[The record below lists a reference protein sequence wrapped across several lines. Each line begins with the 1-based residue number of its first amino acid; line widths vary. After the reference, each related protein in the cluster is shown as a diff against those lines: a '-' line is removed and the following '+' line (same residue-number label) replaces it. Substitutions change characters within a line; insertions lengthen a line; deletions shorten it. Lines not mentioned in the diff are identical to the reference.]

1 MTKFTGVSTLVL
13 RIIYT
18 LYIIKTTNGMNKIKQ
33 DAILHFYRI
42 LENSLHESDISKINE
57 GDIDAWSESFKKVIR
72 ESKEHGGK
80 GVFVPFLMWKLGEI
94 SPIEAN
100 NYLEKRKQDG
110 CLVSYDHNNVEYVI
124 WVLSLMFM
132 SWSVTNLKRKTQN
145 GHCQNVNH
153 SHSDKNPR
161 LCQEGT
167 KFHQEF
173 YDEYIKTFKDLLVH
187 VDSVENN

>member
-1 MTKFTGVSTLVL
+1 VIPWFCVKIHG
-13 RIIYT
+13 
-18 LYIIKTTNGMNKIKQ
+18 LYITKTTNDMNKNKQ

-57 GDIDAWSESFKKVIR
+57 GDIDAWSESFKKIIR

-94 SPIEAN
+94 SPVEAN
-100 NYLEKRKQDG
+100 NYLEKRKQDE
-110 CLVSYDHNNVEYVI
+110 CLISYDHNNVEYVI

-132 SWSVTNLKRKTQN
+132 SWSVTNLKRKTEN
-145 GHCQNVNH
+145 GHCQNINH
-153 SHSDKNPR
+153 SHGDKNPR